1 MRRLSPLLIAGGLAA
16 LTATAT
22 QAQTAPPIKPGLWE
36 VAMER
41 DGAAQKIPDMSER
54 LKSMSPEQ
62 RKQVEAMMKQHGVDM
77 SGGLGKLRICLNKD
91 SLDQGRWQGRSESDT
106 RCKTDVSDRSST
118 SWKWHSVCTN
128 PQSETTGEAL
138 FSNPENYT
146 VKSTTTMTLQGQT
159 KTTQTTIHSKW
170 LGGDCGDV
178 KPVQPMPHIQR
189 PKPKAPA
196 AG

>member
-1 MRRLSPLLIAGGLAA
+1 MRRLSPLMIAGCLAA
-16 LTATAT
+16 LATTTSHAE
-22 QAQTAPPIKPGLWE
+22 TAPPIKPGLWE

-41 DGAAQKIPDMSER
+41 DGAVQKMPDMSER

-62 RKQVEAMMKQHGVDM
+62 RQRIEAMMKQHGVDM
-77 SGGLGKLRICLNKD
+77 SGGPGKLRICLNKD
-91 SLDQGRWQGRSESDT
+91 SLDQGRWQGRGEGDT
-106 RCKTDVSDRSST
+106 RCKTDVLDRSST
-118 SWKWHSVCTN
+118 SWKWHSVCTD

-138 FSNPENYT
+138 FANPENYT
-146 VKSTTTMTLQGQT
+146 VKSTTTMTMQGQT

-178 KPVQPMPHIQR
+178 KPVQPMQHPPR
-189 PKPKAPA
+189 MKPKTPS

>member
-1 MRRLSPLLIAGGLAA
+1 MAGCLAA
-16 LTATAT
+16 LAAATA

-41 DGAAQKIPDMSER
+41 DGAAQKMPDMSER

-62 RKQVEAMMKQHGVDM
+62 RKQVEAMMKQHGVDV
-77 SGGLGKLRICLNKD
+77 SAGPGKLRICLDKS
-91 SLDQGRWQGRSESDT
+91 SLDQGRWQGRGEGDT
-106 RCKTDVSDRSST
+106 RCKTDVTDRSST
-118 SWKWHSVCTN
+118 SWKWHSVCTE

-138 FSNPENYT
+138 FASPESYT

-170 LGGDCGDV
+170 VGGDCGDV
-178 KPVQPMPHIQR
+178 KPVQPMPHAPRI
-189 PKPKAPA
+189 KPKTPA

>member
-1 MRRLSPLLIAGGLAA
+1 MRRLSPLLAAVCLAV
-16 LTATAT
+16 LGTHTA
-22 QAQTAPPIKPGLWE
+22 QAQTAPPIKTGLWE

-41 DGAAQKIPDMSER
+41 NGAAQKMPDMSER

-77 SGGLGKLRICLNKD
+77 SGGPGKLRICLNKD
-91 SLDQGRWQGRSESDT
+91 SLDQGRWQGRGEGDT

-118 SWKWHSVCTN
+118 SWKWHSVCTD
-128 PQSETTGEAL
+128 PPSETTGEAL
-138 FSNPENYT
+138 FANPENYT
-146 VKSTTTMTLQGQT
+146 VNSTTTMTFQGQT

-178 KPVQPMPHIQR
+178 KPVQPMPHMQR

-196 AG
+196 GG

>member
-1 MRRLSPLLIAGGLAA
+1 MRRLSPPLIAGCLAA
-16 LTATAT
+16 VTATAA
-22 QAQTAPPIKPGLWE
+22 QAQALPPIKPGLWE

-41 DGAAQKIPDMSER
+41 DGAAQKMPDMSER
-54 LKSMSPEQ
+54 LKSMPPEQ

-77 SGGLGKLRICLNKD
+77 TSGPGKLRICLNKE
-91 SLDQGRWQGRSESDT
+91 SLNQGRWQGRGESDT

-118 SWKWHSVCTN
+118 SWKWHSVCTD

-138 FSNPENYT
+138 FANSENYT
-146 VKSTTTMTLQGQT
+146 VKSTTTMTLDGQT

-170 LGGDCGDV
+170 VGSDCGDV
-178 KPVQPMPHIQR
+178 KPMQPMQHSPR
-189 PKPKAPA
+189 MKPKTPT

>member
-1 MRRLSPLLIAGGLAA
+1 MRRLSPLWIAGCLGA
-16 LTATAT
+16 LTTT
-22 QAQTAPPIKPGLWE
+22 IVQAQTAPPIKPGLWE

-41 DGAAQKIPDMSER
+41 NGAAQKIPDMSER

-91 SLDQGRWQGRSESDT
+91 SLDQGRWQGRGEGDT
-106 RCKTDVSDRSST
+106 RCKTDVSERSNT
-118 SWKWHSVCTN
+118 SWKWHSVCTD

-138 FSNPENYT
+138 FANAENYT
-146 VKSTTTMTLQGQT
+146 VKSTTTMAWQGQT
-159 KTTQTTIHSKW
+159 KTTQTTIRSKW

-178 KPVQPMPHIQR
+178 KPVQPMPR
-189 PKPKAPA
+189 PKVKAPA